1 MWLFTDFHLQSAA
14 REIQSSAREIQS
26 SVRMIQ
32 SVSGKTDYA
41 IKSSAREIQS
51 SVSEAVLMT
60 KFWKKSYY
68 IVAIQNISYKFA
80 MNIS

>member
-1 MWLFTDFHLQSAA
+1 MNKRWLLKALYGRWLFTDFHLQSA
-14 REIQSSAREIQS
+14 AREIQS

-51 SVSEAVLMT
+51 SVSETDLMT
-60 KFWKKSYY
+60 KF
-68 IVAIQNISYKFA
+68 
-80 MNIS
+80 

>member
-1 MWLFTDFHLQSAA
+1 MALKGRWLFTDFHLQPAS

-51 SVSEAVLMT
+51 SVSETDLMT
-60 KFWKKSYY
+60 KF
-68 IVAIQNISYKFA
+68 
-80 MNIS
+80 